1 MEKCFYRT
9 ILFFATT
16 IHQNGFIVLENFRNV
31 LQRLVSRK
39 DRGDLVQIDQ
49 KPEVLQ
55 AGIENPQYDSR
66 SYITWIRTK

>member
-1 MEKCFYRT
+1 MFLSNDFIFCCCIR
-9 ILFFATT
+9 I
-16 IHQNGFIVLENFRNV
+16 GFTVLENFRNV

-39 DRGDLVQIDQ
+39 DRGDPVQIDQ

-66 SYITWIRTK
+66 SYITWMRTK